1 MIFHFIDADFPVL
14 SILDGMSS
22 KLFEA
27 HILRDH
33 SLKKIIFYLY
43 VCIYVLK
50 AIKNALETKTNFY
63 KYNT

>member
-1 MIFHFIDADFPVL
+1 MTFHFINADYPVL
-14 SILDGMSS
+14 G

-27 HILRDH
+27 HILRDY

-50 AIKNALETKTNFY
+50 TNRNALKTKTNFH

>member
-1 MIFHFIDADFPVL
+1 MTFHFINADYPVL
-14 SILDGMSS
+14 S

-27 HILRDH
+27 HILRDY

-50 AIKNALETKTNFY
+50 TNRNALKTKTNFH